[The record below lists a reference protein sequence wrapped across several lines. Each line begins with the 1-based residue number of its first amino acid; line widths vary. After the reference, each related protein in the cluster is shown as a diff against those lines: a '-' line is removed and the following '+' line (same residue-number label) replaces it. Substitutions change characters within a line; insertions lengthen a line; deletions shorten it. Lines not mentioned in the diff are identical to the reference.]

1 MNSLLTSLIEIL
13 FFAEIESSDLY
24 DCNVHI
30 ALNAIKL
37 AFKNNFL
44 RMAKKRKKI
53 ENKMHAATNCHV
65 HVTLYFTF
73 GWPKFC
79 TPCFDDILSISTV
92 LQK

>member
-1 MNSLLTSLIEIL
+1 MSFIEIL
-13 FFAEIESSDLY
+13 FAEIESSDLY

-37 AFKNNFL
+37 AFKNNFCKDG
-44 RMAKKRKKI
+44 KKRKNI